1 MIVTPQQIAKQI
13 YNDYGLN
20 GTAFGD
26 GLRVGDFTANGN
38 NGTSRGFQ
46 SGSVAKWKT
55 TLRDFSALNFN
66 ISLANYTITSDGKYQ
81 VDVPLQSLLN
91 TDLITLECIGDD
103 LSISFANPIINLF
116 QYPYPIQFE
125 FIVSGFD
132 QYKQKMVHAGTSTG
146 VATNSINV
154 AFLRPFKNITSIR
167 LKFPSAPASL
177 ISLKPLNYYEIPYT
191 DYGCLSP
198 ILNFLV
204 DGSTIN
210 TMGLSS
216 STTGNTYPSMLQI
229 AVNQFQ
235 DSAIWLPVPAIGA
248 NSSFYIPA
256 NWTTPLTA
264 RLGLVRPVF
273 CMPQQLTQ
281 TPFTTMVMAGISAVY
296 GVGVSPYFPPSIIA
310 LGTAPDIAKNPI
322 TEKDNRSIIGIS
334 QFSGDA
340 TNPWSSWRV

>member
-46 SGSVAKWKT
+46 SGSVAKWKSS
-55 TLRDFSALNFN
+55 LSDFSALLTS
-66 ISLANYTITSDGKYQ
+66 ISLTKYTITSNGKYQ

-91 TDLITLECIGDD
+91 SNLITLEYIGDD
-103 LSISFANPIINLF
+103 LSISFKNPIINLI
-116 QYPYPIQFE
+116 QYPYATQFE

-146 VATNSINV
+146 VSSNSINV
-154 AFLRPFKNITSIR
+154 AYLRPFKNITSIR
-167 LKFPSAPASL
+167 LTFPSVPASV
-177 ISLKPLNYYEIPYT
+177 ITFKPLNYYELPYT
-191 DYGCLSP
+191 DYGCISP
-198 ILNFLV
+198 ILNFLAG
-204 DGSTIN
+204 GSYIN
-210 TMGLSS
+210 TMGLSR
-216 STTGNTYPSMLQI
+216 STTGTTYPSMLQI

-235 DSAIWLPVPAIGA
+235 DATIWQQIPAVSANA
-248 NSSFYIPA
+248 SFYIPA
-256 NWTTPLTA
+256 SWTTPLTA
-264 RLGLVRPVF
+264 RNGLVRPVF
-273 CMPQQLTQ
+273 CMPMQSTQ
-281 TPFTTMVMAGISAVY
+281 TPFSAMVMTGISAVY
-296 GVGVSPYFPPSIIA
+296 GVGVSPYFPPNIIA
-310 LGTAPDIAKNPI
+310 LGTAPDIEKNPI

-340 TNPWSSWRV
+340 TNPWSGWRV